1 MDITGYD
8 FSGWA
13 SKNNLKCWDGRVIRQ
28 DAFAAQDGDRVPLVW
43 NHIHNDPTKILGH
56 AILENRPE
64 GVYAYGFLNNTP
76 TAAAVKEQLKH
87 GDIRSMSIWANDL
100 KQAGRD
106 VLHGIIRD
114 VSLVVA
120 GKNPGAFVES
130 VLAHGESLME
140 EEDEG
145 ILYTGEDILVEGLV
159 ESTDDIHHA
168 GEPKKEETK
177 MEGDPKGK
185 PEEDKKD
192 DGSEETVGDIYNTLS
207 DKQKKAVAVIVGQ
220 AIADAKSENNDEEE
234 KKGEDM
240 QHSVYD
246 NNDPNP
252 NGAVYLGA
260 EDTAAIFKDARS
272 CGSLREAIRNNLSDG
287 EVLCHSIDTTGM
299 TTATGTNDYFFNDP
313 NMLFPD
319 YKTLNQTPEWLSRNM
334 DWVTDVLGSVHHT
347 PFTRIKSVYADITED
362 DARARGY
369 ITGKQKKTEVFTTL
383 KRTTD
388 PTTIYKL
395 QKADRDVILDL
406 SEFDTVAWIRA
417 EMRVMLNEEIAR
429 AILIG
434 DGRATDSDDHI
445 KADCI
450 RPIVTDVPL
459 FNVILKVTVP
469 TNATEAEIAKAT
481 IDTIIRGRKK
491 YKGSGSPKFY
501 TTDDVLT
508 EMLLLEDGIGHKI
521 YKTEAEVATA
531 TRVSKIV
538 PVEPMAGQKI
548 TVDGKE
554 YPLIGT
560 IVNLMDYNV
569 GVDKGGEI
577 TNFEDFDIDY
587 NKYSYLI
594 ETRMSGALVK
604 PYSAL
609 TVVLD
614 KSVSRSA
621 SSVTTD

>member
-1 MDITGYD
+1 MPVTGYD

-28 DAFAAQDGDRVPLVW
+28 NAFAAQDGERVPLVW
-43 NHIHNDPTKILGH
+43 NHIHNDPTKVLGH

-64 GVYAYGFLNNTP
+64 GVYAYGFLNGTP
-76 TAAAVKEQLKH
+76 TADAVKEQLKH
-87 GDIRSMSIWANDL
+87 GDIKSMSIWANDL

-106 VLHGIIRD
+106 VLHGVIRD

-120 GKNPGAFVES
+120 GQNPGAFVES

-145 ILYTGEDILVEGLV
+145 ILYTGEDILIGGTVASSAG
-159 ESTDDIHHA
+159 DIQHA
-168 GEPKKEETK
+168 GEPAKKEGND

-185 PEEDKKD
+185 PEDKKD
-192 DGSEETVGDIYNTLS
+192 GEETVGDIYNTLNE
-207 DKQKKAVAVIVGQ
+207 KQKKAVAIIVGQ
-220 AIADAKSENNDEEE
+220 AIADAKGESGKESDKKEGEE
-234 KKGEDM
+234 M
-240 QHSVYD
+240 QHSVFD
-246 NNDPNP
+246 NDNP
-252 NGAVYLGA
+252 DVGGAVYLGKD
-260 EDTAAIFKDARS
+260 DTAAIFKEAKS
-272 CGSLREAIRNNLSDG
+272 LGSLRDAIHNNLQEG
-287 EVLCHSIDTTGM
+287 EVLCHSIDKTGM
-299 TTATGTNDYFFNDP
+299 TTATGTQTYFFNDP

-319 YKTLNQTPEWLSRNM
+319 YKSLNQPPEWLSRNM

-395 QKADRDVILDL
+395 QKADRDTILDIAD
-406 SEFDTVAWIRA
+406 FDVVAWIRA

-434 DGRATDSDDHI
+434 DGRASDSDDHI
-445 KADCI
+445 KTDCI
-450 RPIVTDVPL
+450 RPVVTDVPL
-459 FNVILKVTVP
+459 FNVVLKVSVP
-469 TNATEAEIAKAT
+469 ANATEEEIAKET
-481 IDTIIRGRKK
+481 INTIIRGRKK

-501 TTDDVLT
+501 TTDDALT

-521 YKTEAEVATA
+521 YKTEAEITTA
-531 TRVSKIV
+531 LRVSKIV
-538 PVEPMAGQKI
+538 PVEPMAGQKV
-548 TVDGKE
+548 TVSGVE

-560 IVNLMDYNV
+560 IVNLADYNV
-569 GVDKGGEI
+569 GTDKGGQIE
-577 TNFEDFDIDY
+577 NFEDFDIDY

-604 PYSAL
+604 PFSAL

-614 KSVSRSA
+614 KKASA
-621 SSVTTD
+621 GTP